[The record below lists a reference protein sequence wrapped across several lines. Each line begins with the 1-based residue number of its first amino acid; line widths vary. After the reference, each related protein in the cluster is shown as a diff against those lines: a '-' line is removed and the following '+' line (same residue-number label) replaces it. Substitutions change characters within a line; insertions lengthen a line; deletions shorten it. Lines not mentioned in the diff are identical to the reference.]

1 MRILS
6 YMLRGCGSTRFL
18 QRVLFRNMLSV
29 DKKYEEF
36 AKVLDFLPRGRS
48 EAIKGRE
55 GPIIEAIGEERLT
68 LLELLA
74 MENQDFGLGERV
86 KIGKE
91 GREKIVS
98 VLGKLAYE
106 ELTPEARAS
115 LPMVVESIVKD
126 YESKYVVYFNEL
138 QPLTPRLHGL
148 ELIPGI
154 GKTFMKEIVE
164 MREKMPFASF
174 SDIQDRVGLRDPAK
188 MIAKR
193 IVEELS
199 GESHISIFVK
209 K

>member
-1 MRILS
+1 MP
-6 YMLRGCGSTRFL
+6 
-18 QRVLFRNMLSV
+18 V

-36 AKVLDFLPRGRS
+36 AYVLDYLPRGKS
-48 EAIKGRE
+48 VVIKGRE
-55 GPIIEAIGEERLT
+55 GPMVQAIGEERLT

-74 MENQDFGLGERV
+74 NENQNFNVGEKV

-98 VLGKLAYE
+98 VLGKLTLE
-106 ELTPEARAS
+106 ELSSESKAA
-115 LPMVVESIVKD
+115 LPIVVENLVKAN
-126 YESKYVVYFNEL
+126 EAKYVSYFNDL

-154 GKTFMKEIVE
+154 GKTFMKEIVSL
-164 MREKMPFASF
+164 RERQPFTSF
-174 SDIQDRVGLRDPAK
+174 DDIQRRVGLREPAK

-199 GESHISIFVK
+199 GGSRVSLFVK

>member
-1 MRILS
+1 MPA
-6 YMLRGCGSTRFL
+6 
-18 QRVLFRNMLSV
+18 

-36 AKVLDFLPRGRS
+36 AYVLDFMARGKS
-48 EAIKGRE
+48 VVIKGRE
-55 GPIIEAIGEERLT
+55 GPMVQGIGEERLT

-74 MENQDFGLGERV
+74 MENQDFEAGEKV

-106 ELTPEARAS
+106 ELSPEGKAS
-115 LPMVVESIVKD
+115 LPVVVEGLVKAN
-126 YESKYVVYFNEL
+126 EAKYVAYFNDL

-164 MREKMPFASF
+164 MREKQPFANF
-174 SDIQDRVGLRDPAK
+174 EDVQKRVGLREPAK

-193 IVEELS
+193 IVEELAGDS
-199 GESHISIFVK
+199 RVSIFVK

>member
-1 MRILS
+1 M
-6 YMLRGCGSTRFL
+6 MPA
-18 QRVLFRNMLSV
+18 

-36 AKVLDFLPRGRS
+36 AYVLDYLARGKS
-48 EAIKGRE
+48 VVIKGRE
-55 GPIIEAIGEERLT
+55 GPMVQAIGESRLT

-74 MENQDFGLGERV
+74 MENKDFDAGEKV

-98 VLGKLAYE
+98 VLGKLTYE
-106 ELTPEARAS
+106 ELSPEAKAS
-115 LPMVVESIVKD
+115 LPLVVENVVK
-126 YESKYVVYFNEL
+126 ENENKYVLYFNDL

-164 MREKMPFASF
+164 MREKQPFTSF
-174 SDIQDRVGLRDPAK
+174 EDVQKRVGLRDPAK

-199 GESHISIFVK
+199 GDSRVSIFVK
-209 K
+209 R

>member
-1 MRILS
+1 MIPA
-6 YMLRGCGSTRFL
+6 
-18 QRVLFRNMLSV
+18 

-36 AKVLDFLPRGRS
+36 AYVLDFLPRGKS
-48 EAIKGRE
+48 SVIKGRE
-55 GPIIEAIGEERLT
+55 GPMVQAIGEDRLT

-74 MENQDFGLGERV
+74 MEDQGFTPGEKV

-106 ELTPEARAS
+106 ELSPEARAS
-115 LPMVVESIVKD
+115 LPTVVENLVKQN
-126 YESKYVVYFNEL
+126 EKRYVAYFNEL

-164 MREKMPFASF
+164 TREKEPFSSF
-174 SDIQDRVGLRDPAK
+174 DDIQKRVGLREPAK
-188 MIAKR
+188 MVSKR
-193 IVEELS
+193 IVEELAGDS
-199 GESHISIFVK
+199 RVSIFIK

>member
-1 MRILS
+1 M
-6 YMLRGCGSTRFL
+6 TPA
-18 QRVLFRNMLSV
+18 

-36 AKVLDFLPRGRS
+36 AYVLDFLPRGKSVVIR
-48 EAIKGRE
+48 GRE
-55 GPIIEAIGEERLT
+55 GPMVQAIGEDRLT

-74 MENQDFGLGERV
+74 MEDQDFGVGEKVR
-86 KIGKE
+86 IGKE

-106 ELTPEARAS
+106 EMSQEAKAS
-115 LPMVVESIVKD
+115 LPTVVERLVKD
-126 YESKYVVYFNEL
+126 DEKKYVAAFNDL

-164 MREKMPFASF
+164 MREKQPFASF
-174 SDIQDRVGLRDPAK
+174 DDIQKRVGLREPAK

-199 GESHISIFVK
+199 GDSRVSIFVK

>member
-1 MRILS
+1 
-6 YMLRGCGSTRFL
+6 
-18 QRVLFRNMLSV
+18 MLSV

-36 AKVLDFLPRGRS
+36 ARVLDFLPRGQS
-48 EAIKGRE
+48 EVIKGRE
-55 GPIIEAIGEERLT
+55 GPMVQAIGEERLT

-74 MENQDFGLGERV
+74 MENQSFDLGEKV

-98 VLGKLAYE
+98 VLGKLTYE
-106 ELTPEARAS
+106 ELTPEAKAS
-115 LPMVVESIVKD
+115 LPAVIESVVKGNEA
-126 YESKYVVYFNEL
+126 KYVAYFNEL

-164 MREKMPFASF
+164 MREMRPFTSF
-174 SDIQDRVGLRDPAK
+174 SDIQERVGLRDPAK
-188 MIAKR
+188 MIVKR
-193 IVEELS
+193 VVEELA
-199 GESHISIFVK
+199 GESHVTLFVK

>member
-1 MRILS
+1 M
-6 YMLRGCGSTRFL
+6 MAA
-18 QRVLFRNMLSV
+18 

-36 AKVLDFLPRGRS
+36 ARVLDFLPRGKS
-48 EAIKGRE
+48 AVIKGRE
-55 GPIIEAIGEERLT
+55 GPMVQALGEERLT

-74 MENQDFGLGERV
+74 MENQSFEVGERV

-106 ELTPEARAS
+106 ELSPEAKAS
-115 LPMVVESIVKD
+115 LPMVVESLVKGS
-126 YESKYVVYFNEL
+126 EAKYVAYFNEL

-164 MREKMPFASF
+164 MREKQPFASF
-174 SDIQDRVGLRDPAK
+174 SDIQERVGLREPAK

-199 GESHISIFVK
+199 GDARISIFLK

>member
-1 MRILS
+1 M
-6 YMLRGCGSTRFL
+6 MPA
-18 QRVLFRNMLSV
+18 

-36 AKVLDFLPRGRS
+36 AYVLDFVARGKS
-48 EAIKGRE
+48 VVIKGRE
-55 GPIIEAIGEERLT
+55 GPVVQAIGEDRLT

-74 MENQDFGLGERV
+74 METKDFDVGEKV

-106 ELTPEARAS
+106 ELTPEAKGS
-115 LPMVVESIVKD
+115 LPAVVEKVVKD
-126 YESKYVVYFNEL
+126 NEAKYVTAFNDL

-154 GKTFMKEIVE
+154 GKTFMKEILDL
-164 MREKMPFASF
+164 REKKPFTSF
-174 SDIQDRVGLRDPAK
+174 DDIQERVGLRDPAK

-199 GESHISIFVK
+199 GDTRVAIFVK